1 MNDFFLH
8 LLNKIEI
15 FTGIRQLERLQAKP
29 EQLVELVD
37 ECSKAALQFPLKE
50 EIVKSVLMDAVS
62 SDQDFIG
69 LNVKWVRKVLNL
81 YCQVH
86 GVNKQNQKEE
96 VVNLAD
102 AYNKLIEF
110 WQINSD
116 KDPLGQR
123 IAFAKQN
130 LNRVMNGLAPDDDA
144 EGIKVMGTM
153 YAKQIENTFIAEADK
168 PQRGGSRLREQLETI
183 APIPKTEPSAL
194 EEFCQQQAEE
204 KSKTGDYAEETKP
217 E

>member
-96 VVNLAD
+96 VIDLPGE
-102 AYNKLIEF
+102 YNKLIGF
-110 WQINSD
+110 WLNNVD
-116 KDPLGQR
+116 KDPTGER
-123 IAFAKQN
+123 VEFARQN
-130 LNRVMNGLAPDDDA
+130 LKRVMAGLPPIDDV

-153 YAKQIENTFIAEADK
+153 YAKQIENTFILEAEK
-168 PQRGGSRLREQLETI
+168 SQRGGSKLREQLDAV
-183 APIPKTEPSAL
+183 APIPKTETSAL
-194 EEFCQQQAEE
+194 EDACA
-204 KSKTGDYAEETKP
+204 KTGDYAETKTT
-217 E
+217 ES

>member
-102 AYNKLIEF
+102 AYNRLIEF
-110 WQINSD
+110 WQNNPD
-116 KDPLGQR
+116 KDPLGGR
-123 IAFAKQN
+123 VEFARHN
-130 LNRVMNGLAPDDDA
+130 LKRVTEGLPPIDDV
-144 EGIKVMGTM
+144 EGIKIMGTM
-153 YAKQIENTFIAEADK
+153 YAKQIENTFIAEAEHTT
-168 PQRGGSRLREQLETI
+168 RGGSRLREQLDNI
-183 APIPKTEPSAL
+183 APIPKAASSLDEY
-194 EEFCQQQAEE
+194 CKQQ
-204 KSKTGDYAEETKP
+204 AEETKP
-217 E
+217 TEI